1 MDPAQLQEGAPED
14 ADTTTAPPVEEDAAE
29 SPEESGEGA
38 GADTPQDDQ
47 SEGEAEPEIEI
58 SIKGETPPPSKGKE
72 SAAWMQ
78 IRRENAELKRQ
89 LQSQG
94 QAQPETA
101 ADPGAKP
108 TLLSCDFDEAAYE
121 AKLDAWKEATA
132 KAEARKQAEAKQGE
146 EVTRFWQTRGEVYAK
161 GKEAYSAQAPKA
173 FAAAEAAV
181 SAALSRA
188 QQNVLLSV
196 ADDPASVVV
205 ALGRYP
211 KLLEEVG
218 KETDFIRLGA
228 KLAKLEANL
237 TKPEKPKSNTPPPEQ
252 KVRGSGSGSGGK
264 DSTLE
269 QLRAKADKTGDRTAV
284 VEYLRKKREQK
295 R

>member
-38 GADTPQDDQ
+38 DTPQDDQ
-47 SEGEAEPEIEI
+47 GADGEPEPEIEI
-58 SIKGETPPPSKGKE
+58 SIKGEEPPPSAGKE
-72 SAAWMQ
+72 SAAWMRM
-78 IRRENAELKRQ
+78 RRENAELKRQ
-89 LQSQG
+89 LQGQG
-94 QAQPETA
+94 QAQPETV
-101 ADPGAKP
+101 ADPGPKP
-108 TLLSCDFDEAAYE
+108 TLAACDFDEAAFE
-121 AKLDAWKEATA
+121 AKLDAWKDATA

-161 GKEAYSAQAPKA
+161 GREAYSAQAPKA